1 MTRQSLWWSVLW
13 RVLVSLAIF
22 NPVFSISHWA
32 LIEWDDMPGVVLIV
46 MALVTLVVLYM
57 FSLAREFPGVT
68 SAAIL
73 AIAAILAGCAM
84 QGWVDLT
91 YVGFWQWAA
100 PVIAGLV
107 FSAGPIFNMI
117 RRRDSGVVG
126 TDETPT

>member
-1 MTRQSLWWSVLW
+1 MLRQSLWWSVLW

-46 MALVTLVVLYM
+46 LALVALVVLYM

-68 SAAIL
+68 SATIV

-91 YVGFWQWAA
+91 DVGFWQWAA
-100 PVIAGLV
+100 PCFAGLV
-107 FSAGPIFNMI
+107 FAAGPIFNMI
-117 RRRDSGVVG
+117 RRRDTGVVG
-126 TDETPT
+126 TDETPN

>member
-1 MTRQSLWWSVLW
+1 VLW

-46 MALVTLVVLYM
+46 LAVVALVLLYM
-57 FSLAREFPGVT
+57 LSLAREFPGVT
-68 SAAIL
+68 VATMV

-84 QGWVDLT
+84 QGWVDLAD
-91 YVGFWQWAA
+91 VGFWQWAA
-100 PVIAGLV
+100 PCLAGLV
-107 FSAGPIFNMI
+107 FAAGPVFNMV
-117 RRRDSGVVG
+117 RRRDTGVVG